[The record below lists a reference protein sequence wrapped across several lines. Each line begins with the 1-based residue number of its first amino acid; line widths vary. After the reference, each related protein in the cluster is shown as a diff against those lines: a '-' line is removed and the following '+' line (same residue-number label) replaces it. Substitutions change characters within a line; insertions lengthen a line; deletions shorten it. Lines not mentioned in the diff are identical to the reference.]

1 MDRLAW
7 ISVKSCR
14 SKGEL
19 CTETGEESMQNRT
32 DYAGLSFWDR
42 LRQTA
47 GQYRHAGEMAAAA
60 VGGVVFSSAQILGGI
75 TPFGVALAAAV
86 PEELFLPALFGALFG
101 YLWFP
106 APGST
111 MEYAAAILLLGGVRW
126 TLSTGSLWRRIPQ
139 APAVLAGGCMLAGGL
154 ASAFA
159 LSGTPDRLLMAVAVS
174 MLTAGSA
181 WFFARSLVILRSRVA
196 SAYQEELGCLYVT
209 FLLLTAGLARIT
221 ALGISVGRV
230 LASAGVLLFAVAG
243 GPAGGAVMGV
253 GAGLVALALGKES
266 AFLMGS
272 YAAGGLLAGAASRFG
287 RIPTALCYLVVT
299 ALVSVTS
306 PTARMLQISLAE
318 NLLACLIVLVLPA
331 RVVQFVQPARE
342 GTAAQT
348 SAERMALRMRMERF
362 AQALRE
368 IGETTR
374 EVSRK
379 LNSMHLCSVEDVWQ
393 HTLDTVCRKCPRRY
407 RCWQSEFD
415 QTMDAVNNC
424 MLILRREGQLESGQI
439 PAPLREVCRVPDEL
453 AAALTAGYVRYQ
465 AELGSRRK
473 VSQIRGVVTDQF
485 EGLAML
491 VEELSGRWESYC
503 CRDSRLEEKAQS
515 CLTAQGLD
523 PGEICCSLD
532 RENRLLMDCEIN
544 PLKLPRL
551 DKTALA
557 LEMGE
562 LLGRELELPQV
573 RTVGGHAYL
582 SWQERAVYTVDWGSS
597 QLTETGSKITG
608 DAYRSLTTDTGRFV
622 LILSDG
628 MGTGGNAAVDSA
640 MTSDLLRR
648 LLEAGA
654 GCDAALKIVNSAL
667 LLKSGEE
674 TLATADVAAVDLF
687 TGRAEFYKAGAAP
700 TFLVKNGRAGY
711 VQSDSLP
718 AGILEGAA
726 FEKSSLTLREGDRL
740 VLVSDGVT
748 ATGADWVKSQLEA
761 GASSSPQQLAESLAK
776 TARERQQPG
785 REDDI
790 TVLVA
795 ELVRS

>member
-1 MDRLAW
+1 
-7 ISVKSCR
+7 
-14 SKGEL
+14 
-19 CTETGEESMQNRT
+19 MQNRT

-159 LSGTPDRLLMAVAVS
+159 LGGTPDRLLMAVAVS

-230 LASAGVLLFAVAG
+230 LASAGVLLFAIAG

-648 LLEAGA
+648 LLEAGV

-795 ELVRS
+795 ELVRP

>member
-1 MDRLAW
+1 
-7 ISVKSCR
+7 
-14 SKGEL
+14 
-19 CTETGEESMQNRT
+19 MQNRT

>member
-1 MDRLAW
+1 
-7 ISVKSCR
+7 
-14 SKGEL
+14 
-19 CTETGEESMQNRT
+19 MQNRT

-60 VGGVVFSSAQILGGI
+60 MGGVVFSSAQILGGI

-159 LSGTPDRLLMAVAVS
+159 LGGTPDRLLMAMAVS

-181 WFFARSLVILRSRVA
+181 WFFARSLVILRSRMA

-562 LLGRELELPQV
+562 LLGRALELPQV

-648 LLEAGA
+648 LLEAGV

>member
-1 MDRLAW
+1 
-7 ISVKSCR
+7 
-14 SKGEL
+14 
-19 CTETGEESMQNRT
+19 MQNRT

-159 LSGTPDRLLMAVAVS
+159 LGGTPDRLLMAMAVS

-181 WFFARSLVILRSRVA
+181 WFFARSLVILRSRMA

-648 LLEAGA
+648 LLEAGV

>member
-1 MDRLAW
+1 
-7 ISVKSCR
+7 
-14 SKGEL
+14 
-19 CTETGEESMQNRT
+19 MQNRT

-159 LSGTPDRLLMAVAVS
+159 LGGTPDRLLMAMAVS

-181 WFFARSLVILRSRVA
+181 WFFARSLVILRSRMA

-342 GTAAQT
+342 GTATQT
-348 SAERMALRMRMERF
+348 SAERMALRMHMERF

-439 PAPLREVCRVPDEL
+439 PGPLREVCRVPDEL

-648 LLEAGA
+648 LLEAGV

>member
-1 MDRLAW
+1 
-7 ISVKSCR
+7 
-14 SKGEL
+14 
-19 CTETGEESMQNRT
+19 MQNRT

-60 VGGVVFSSAQILGGI
+60 MGGVVFSSAQILGGI

-159 LSGTPDRLLMAVAVS
+159 LGGTPDRLLMAMAVS

-181 WFFARSLVILRSRVA
+181 WFFARSLVILRSRMA

-648 LLEAGA
+648 LLEAGV

>member
-1 MDRLAW
+1 
-7 ISVKSCR
+7 
-14 SKGEL
+14 
-19 CTETGEESMQNRT
+19 MQNRT

-159 LSGTPDRLLMAVAVS
+159 LGGTPDRLLMAVAVS

-230 LASAGVLLFAVAG
+230 LASAGVLLFAIAG

-348 SAERMALRMRMERF
+348 SAERMALRMHMERF

-648 LLEAGA
+648 LLEAGV

>member
-1 MDRLAW
+1 
-7 ISVKSCR
+7 
-14 SKGEL
+14 
-19 CTETGEESMQNRT
+19 MQNRT

-159 LSGTPDRLLMAVAVS
+159 LGGTPDRLLMAMAVS

-181 WFFARSLVILRSRVA
+181 WFFARSLVILRSRMA

-342 GTAAQT
+342 GTATQT
-348 SAERMALRMRMERF
+348 SAERMALRMHMERF

-648 LLEAGA
+648 LLEAGV

>member
-1 MDRLAW
+1 
-7 ISVKSCR
+7 
-14 SKGEL
+14 
-19 CTETGEESMQNRT
+19 MQNRT

-159 LSGTPDRLLMAVAVS
+159 LGGTPDRLLMAVAVS

-573 RTVGGHAYL
+573 RTVGGHVYL

-648 LLEAGA
+648 LLEAGV

>member
-1 MDRLAW
+1 
-7 ISVKSCR
+7 
-14 SKGEL
+14 
-19 CTETGEESMQNRT
+19 MQNRT

-159 LSGTPDRLLMAVAVS
+159 LGGTPDRLLMAVAVS

-221 ALGISVGRV
+221 ALGISIGRV
-230 LASAGVLLFAVAG
+230 LASAGVLLFAIAG

-348 SAERMALRMRMERF
+348 SAERMALRMHMERF

-648 LLEAGA
+648 LLEAGV

>member
-1 MDRLAW
+1 
-7 ISVKSCR
+7 
-14 SKGEL
+14 
-19 CTETGEESMQNRT
+19 MQNRT

-159 LSGTPDRLLMAVAVS
+159 LGGTPDRLLMAVAVS

-348 SAERMALRMRMERF
+348 SAERMALRMHMERF

-648 LLEAGA
+648 LLEAGV

-700 TFLVKNGRAGY
+700 TFLVKNGRAGH
-711 VQSDSLP
+711 SLP
-718 AGILEGAA
+718 GH
-726 FEKSSLTLREGDRL
+726 S
-740 VLVSDGVT
+740 
-748 ATGADWVKSQLEA
+748 
-761 GASSSPQQLAESLAK
+761 
-776 TARERQQPG
+776 
-785 REDDI
+785 
-790 TVLVA
+790 
-795 ELVRS
+795 

>member
-1 MDRLAW
+1 
-7 ISVKSCR
+7 
-14 SKGEL
+14 
-19 CTETGEESMQNRT
+19 MQNRT

-60 VGGVVFSSAQILGGI
+60 MGGVVFSSAQILGGI

-159 LSGTPDRLLMAVAVS
+159 LGGTPDRLLMAVAVS

-348 SAERMALRMRMERF
+348 SAERMALRMHMERF

-648 LLEAGA
+648 LLEAGV

-740 VLVSDGVT
+740 GLVSDGVT

>member
-1 MDRLAW
+1 
-7 ISVKSCR
+7 
-14 SKGEL
+14 
-19 CTETGEESMQNRT
+19 MQNRT

-60 VGGVVFSSAQILGGI
+60 VGGIVFSSAQILGGI

-159 LSGTPDRLLMAVAVS
+159 LGGTPDRLLMAVAVS

-348 SAERMALRMRMERF
+348 SAERMALRMHMERF

-523 PGEICCSLD
+523 PGEICCSLN

-551 DKTALA
+551 DQTALA

-648 LLEAGA
+648 LLEAGV

>member
-1 MDRLAW
+1 
-7 ISVKSCR
+7 
-14 SKGEL
+14 
-19 CTETGEESMQNRT
+19 MQNRT

-139 APAVLAGGCMLAGGL
+139 ASAVLAGGCMLAGGL

-159 LSGTPDRLLMAVAVS
+159 LGGTPDRLLMAVAVS

-348 SAERMALRMRMERF
+348 SAERMALRMHMERF

-648 LLEAGA
+648 LLEAGV

>member
-1 MDRLAW
+1 
-7 ISVKSCR
+7 
-14 SKGEL
+14 
-19 CTETGEESMQNRT
+19 MQNRT

-648 LLEAGA
+648 LLEAGV

>member
-1 MDRLAW
+1 
-7 ISVKSCR
+7 
-14 SKGEL
+14 
-19 CTETGEESMQNRT
+19 MQNRT

-159 LSGTPDRLLMAVAVS
+159 LGGTPDRLLMAMAVS

-181 WFFARSLVILRSRVA
+181 WFFARSLVILRSRMA

-299 ALVSVTS
+299 ALVSVIS

-348 SAERMALRMRMERF
+348 SAERMALRMHMERF

-648 LLEAGA
+648 LLEAGV

>member
-1 MDRLAW
+1 
-7 ISVKSCR
+7 
-14 SKGEL
+14 
-19 CTETGEESMQNRT
+19 MQNRT

-60 VGGVVFSSAQILGGI
+60 MGGVVFSSAQILGGI

-159 LSGTPDRLLMAVAVS
+159 LGGTPDRLLMAVAVS

-348 SAERMALRMRMERF
+348 SAERMALRMHMERF

-648 LLEAGA
+648 LLEAGV

>member
-1 MDRLAW
+1 
-7 ISVKSCR
+7 
-14 SKGEL
+14 
-19 CTETGEESMQNRT
+19 MQNRT

-159 LSGTPDRLLMAVAVS
+159 LGGTPDRLLMAVAVS

-230 LASAGVLLFAVAG
+230 LASAGVLLFAIAG

-348 SAERMALRMRMERF
+348 SAERMALRMHMERF

-503 CRDSRLEEKAQS
+503 CRNSRLEEKAQR

-648 LLEAGA
+648 LLEAGV

-700 TFLVKNGRAGY
+700 TFLVKNGRAGS

>member
-1 MDRLAW
+1 
-7 ISVKSCR
+7 
-14 SKGEL
+14 
-19 CTETGEESMQNRT
+19 MQNRT

-159 LSGTPDRLLMAVAVS
+159 LGGTPDRLLMAVAVS

-582 SWQERAVYTVDWGSS
+582 SWQERAVYTMDWGSS

-648 LLEAGA
+648 LLEAGV

>member
-1 MDRLAW
+1 
-7 ISVKSCR
+7 
-14 SKGEL
+14 
-19 CTETGEESMQNRT
+19 MQNRT

-60 VGGVVFSSAQILGGI
+60 MGGVVFSSAQILGGI

-159 LSGTPDRLLMAVAVS
+159 LGGTPDRLLMAVAVS

-648 LLEAGA
+648 LLEAGV

>member
-1 MDRLAW
+1 
-7 ISVKSCR
+7 
-14 SKGEL
+14 
-19 CTETGEESMQNRT
+19 MQNRT

-139 APAVLAGGCMLAGGL
+139 APAVLEGGCMLAGGL

-159 LSGTPDRLLMAVAVS
+159 LGGTPDRLLMAMAVS

-181 WFFARSLVILRSRVA
+181 WFFARSLVILRSRMA

-348 SAERMALRMRMERF
+348 SAERMALRMHMERF

-648 LLEAGA
+648 LLEAGV

>member
-1 MDRLAW
+1 
-7 ISVKSCR
+7 
-14 SKGEL
+14 
-19 CTETGEESMQNRT
+19 MQNRT
-32 DYAGLSFWDR
+32 DYAGLPIRDR

-47 GQYRHAGEMAAAA
+47 GQYRRALEMAAAA
-60 VGGVVFSSAQILGGI
+60 AGGAVFAGAHILGGI
-75 TPFGVALAAAV
+75 APFGVALAAAV
-86 PEELFLPALFGALFG
+86 PEGLFLPALFGALFG

-106 APGST
+106 APGSA

-126 TLSTGSLWRRIPQ
+126 TLSSGSLWKRVPQ
-139 APAVLAGGCMLAGGL
+139 APAVLAGGCMLVGGV
-154 ASAFA
+154 AAAFA
-159 LSGTPDRLLMAVAVS
+159 LGGDPYRLLMAVAVS
-174 MLTAGSA
+174 MLAAGSA
-181 WFFARSLVILRSRVA
+181 WFFARSFVILRSRVA

-209 FLLLTAGLARIT
+209 FLLIAAGLGQVTVA
-221 ALGISVGRV
+221 GISAGRV
-230 LASAGVLLFAVAG
+230 LASAGVLLFAFAG
-243 GPAGGAVMGV
+243 GPAAGAVLGV
-253 GAGLVALALGKES
+253 GAGLVALALGKDT

-272 YAAGGLLAGAASRFG
+272 YAAGGLLAGTANRFG
-287 RIPTALCYLVVT
+287 RIPTALCYLGVT

-306 PTARMLQISLAE
+306 PSSRMMQIALAE
-318 NLLACLIVLVLPA
+318 NLLACLIVLVLPGK
-331 RVVQFVQPARE
+331 VVRFVQPARE
-342 GTAAQT
+342 NAAGET
-348 SAERMALRMRMERF
+348 SAERMALRMQMERF

-368 IGETTR
+368 IGDTTR

-379 LNSMHLCSVEDVWQ
+379 LGSMHLCSVEDVWQ
-393 HTLDTVCRKCPRRY
+393 QTMDTVCRKCPRRY

-424 MLILRREGQLESGQI
+424 MLILRRDGQLESGQI
-439 PAPLREVCRVPDEL
+439 PETLRSVCRSPDEL
-453 AAALTAGYVRYQ
+453 AAALTAGYARYQ

-491 VEELSGRWESYC
+491 VEELSGRWENF
-503 CRDSRLEEKAQS
+503 CRRDAKLEEKARS
-515 CLTAQGLD
+515 CLAAQGLD
-523 PGEICCSLD
+523 PGEICCNLD
-532 RENRLLMDCEIN
+532 RENRLLMECEIN

-562 LLGRELELPQV
+562 LLGRDLELPQV

-597 QLTETGSKITG
+597 QLTETGSRITG

-648 LLEAGA
+648 LLEAGV

-761 GASSSPQQLAESLAK
+761 GAELSAQQLAEDLAR

-795 ELVRS
+795 DLFRAD

>member
-1 MDRLAW
+1 
-7 ISVKSCR
+7 
-14 SKGEL
+14 
-19 CTETGEESMQNRT
+19 MQNRT

-159 LSGTPDRLLMAVAVS
+159 LGGTPDRLLMAMAVS
-174 MLTAGSA
+174 MFTAGSA

-348 SAERMALRMRMERF
+348 SAERMALRMHMERF

-648 LLEAGA
+648 LLEAGV

>member
-1 MDRLAW
+1 
-7 ISVKSCR
+7 
-14 SKGEL
+14 
-19 CTETGEESMQNRT
+19 MQNRT

-159 LSGTPDRLLMAVAVS
+159 LGGTPDRLLMAMAVS

-181 WFFARSLVILRSRVA
+181 WFFARSLVILRSRMA

-503 CRDSRLEEKAQS
+503 CRDSRLEERAQS

-648 LLEAGA
+648 LLEAGV

>member
-1 MDRLAW
+1 
-7 ISVKSCR
+7 
-14 SKGEL
+14 
-19 CTETGEESMQNRT
+19 MQNRT
-32 DYAGLSFWDR
+32 DYAGVPIRDR

-47 GQYRHAGEMAAAA
+47 GQYRRYLEMAAAA
-60 VGGVVFSSAQILGGI
+60 GGSAVFAGAYILGGI
-75 TPFGVALAAAV
+75 APFGVALAAAV
-86 PEELFLPALFGALFG
+86 PSDLFLPALFGALFG

-106 APGST
+106 APGSG
-111 MEYAAAILLLGGVRW
+111 MEYAAAVLLLGGVRW
-126 TLSTGSLWRRIPQ
+126 TLGSGSLWKRFPYV
-139 APAVLAGGCMLAGGL
+139 PAAAAGGCMLAGGL
-154 ASAFA
+154 AAA
-159 LSGTPDRLLMAVAVS
+159 LALGGDPYRVLMAAAVA

-181 WFFARSLVILRSRVA
+181 WFFSRSLSILRSRV
-196 SAYQEELGCLYVT
+196 SAAYREELGCLYVS
-209 FLLLTAGLARIT
+209 FLLAAAGLSQLTAA
-221 ALGISVGRV
+221 GISAGRV
-230 LASAGVLLFAVAG
+230 LASAAVLLFAFAG
-243 GPAGGAVMGV
+243 GPASGAVLGV
-253 GAGLVALALGKES
+253 GAGLVAMAMGKDT

-272 YAAGGLLAGAASRFG
+272 YAAGGLVSGAVNRFG
-287 RIPTALCYLVVT
+287 RIPAALCYL
-299 ALVSVTS
+299 AVTS
-306 PTARMLQISLAE
+306 LAAVASPSSRMLQISVAE
-318 NLLACLIVLVLPA
+318 NLLACLLVLVLPA
-331 RVVQFVQPARE
+331 RVIQFVQPARE
-342 GTAAQT
+342 SAGART
-348 SAERMALRMRMERF
+348 SAERMALRMQMERF

-368 IGETTR
+368 IGDTTR
-374 EVSRK
+374 EVSEK
-379 LNSMHLCSVEDVWQ
+379 LGSLHLCSVEQVWQ
-393 HTLDTVCRKCPRRY
+393 SAMETVCRKCPRRY
-407 RCWQSEFD
+407 RCWQSDYD

-424 MLILRREGQLESGQI
+424 MLILRKDGQLESGQI
-439 PAPLREVCRVPDEL
+439 PGPLRSVCRAPDEL
-453 AAALTAGYVRYQ
+453 AAALTAGYARYQ
-465 AELGSRRK
+465 AEQGSRRK

-491 VEELSGRWESYC
+491 VEELSARWDGLCS
-503 CRDSRLEEKAQS
+503 RDGRLEEKTRS
-515 CLTAQGLD
+515 CLSGHGLD
-523 PGEICCSLD
+523 PGEVCCTLD
-532 RENRLLMDCEIN
+532 REGRIHLECEVN

-551 DKTALA
+551 DRTALA
-557 LEMGE
+557 LELGD
-562 LLGRELELPQV
+562 LLQRDLELPQV

-597 QLTETGSKITG
+597 QLTESGSRITG
-608 DAYRSLTTDTGRFV
+608 DAFRSLTTDAGEFM

-648 LLEAGA
+648 LLEAGV

-674 TLATADVAAVDLF
+674 TLATADVASVDLF
-687 TGRAEFYKAGAAP
+687 TGRAQFYKAGAAP

-761 GASSSPQQLAESLAK
+761 GAELTAQQLAENLAH
-776 TARERQQPG
+776 TARERQQSG

-795 ELVRS
+795 DLHRAG

>member
-1 MDRLAW
+1 
-7 ISVKSCR
+7 
-14 SKGEL
+14 
-19 CTETGEESMQNRT
+19 MQNRT

-159 LSGTPDRLLMAVAVS
+159 LGGTPDRLLMAVAVS

-348 SAERMALRMRMERF
+348 SAERMALRMHMERF

-648 LLEAGA
+648 LLEAGV

>member
-1 MDRLAW
+1 
-7 ISVKSCR
+7 
-14 SKGEL
+14 
-19 CTETGEESMQNRT
+19 MQNRT

-47 GQYRHAGEMAAAA
+47 GQYRRVGEMAAAA

-159 LSGTPDRLLMAVAVS
+159 LGGTPDRLLMAVAVS

-272 YAAGGLLAGAASRFG
+272 YAAGGLLAGVASRFG

-348 SAERMALRMRMERF
+348 SAERMALRMHMERF

-648 LLEAGA
+648 LLEAGV

>member
-1 MDRLAW
+1 
-7 ISVKSCR
+7 
-14 SKGEL
+14 
-19 CTETGEESMQNRT
+19 MQNRT

-159 LSGTPDRLLMAVAVS
+159 LGGTPDRLLMAVAVS

-348 SAERMALRMRMERF
+348 SAERMALRMHMERF

-515 CLTAQGLD
+515 CLTTQGLD

-573 RTVGGHAYL
+573 RTVGGHVYL

-648 LLEAGA
+648 LLEAGV

>member
-1 MDRLAW
+1 
-7 ISVKSCR
+7 
-14 SKGEL
+14 
-19 CTETGEESMQNRT
+19 MQNRT

-60 VGGVVFSSAQILGGI
+60 VGGIVFSSAQILGGI

-159 LSGTPDRLLMAVAVS
+159 LGGTPDRLLMAVAVS

-348 SAERMALRMRMERF
+348 SAERMALRMHMERF

-551 DKTALA
+551 DQTALA

-648 LLEAGA
+648 LLEAGV

>member
-1 MDRLAW
+1 
-7 ISVKSCR
+7 
-14 SKGEL
+14 
-19 CTETGEESMQNRT
+19 
-32 DYAGLSFWDR
+32 
-42 LRQTA
+42 
-47 GQYRHAGEMAAAA
+47 
-60 VGGVVFSSAQILGGI
+60 
-75 TPFGVALAAAV
+75 
-86 PEELFLPALFGALFG
+86 
-101 YLWFP
+101 
-106 APGST
+106 
-111 MEYAAAILLLGGVRW
+111 
-126 TLSTGSLWRRIPQ
+126 
-139 APAVLAGGCMLAGGL
+139 MLAGGL

-159 LSGTPDRLLMAVAVS
+159 LGGTPDRLLMAMAVS

-181 WFFARSLVILRSRVA
+181 WFFARSLVILRSRMA

-648 LLEAGA
+648 LLEAGV

-761 GASSSPQQLAESLAK
+761 GASSSPQQLAESLAN